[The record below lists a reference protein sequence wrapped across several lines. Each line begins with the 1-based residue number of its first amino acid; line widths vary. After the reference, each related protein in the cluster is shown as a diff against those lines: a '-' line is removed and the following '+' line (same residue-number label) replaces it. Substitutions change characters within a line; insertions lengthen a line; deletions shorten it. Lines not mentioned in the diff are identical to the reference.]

1 VRHRCANARCP
12 AQAFERLRHAVGRGA
27 LDLEGVGEKL
37 LAQLVE
43 GKRVARLADLFT
55 LTPQDLDGLDRM
67 GTIASNEKKGGAN
80 RIDNVLEEIR
90 RRREQHLW
98 RVIVALGIRHIGE
111 TTARDIA
118 GELERRVPPS
128 QSGDWGTQVEEAL
141 RGLSAADLTA
151 ISGVGAIVAESVVD
165 YFKQPATAGAL
176 RELLDV
182 GVRLT
187 PGDGAPAP
195 AVGGPLTGELVVV
208 TGVLVESGWSRRE
221 AQDRIRAAGGEI
233 ANAVSTKTTLLVA
246 GEKAGGKRAAAEKLG
261 IRVIDERALL
271 ALVKGMASGG

>member
-1 VRHRCANARCP
+1 MAGSARGHSIATIPTPALVLDAAKVRRNIARMATYTKSIGIANRPHTKTHKSIAI
-12 AQAFERLRHAVGRGA
+12 AGLQLAAGAVG
-27 LDLEGVGEKL
+27 LT
-37 LAQLVE
+37 
-43 GKRVARLADLFT
+43 VA
-55 LTPQDLDGLDRM
+55 
-67 GTIASNEKKGGAN
+67 K
-80 RIDNVLEEIR
+80 
-90 RRREQHLW
+90 
-98 RVIVALGIRHIGE
+98 
-111 TTARDIA
+111 
-118 GELERRVPPS
+118 
-128 QSGDWGTQVEEAL
+128 VEEAL
-141 RGLSAADLTA
+141 RGLSVADLTA

-195 AVGGPLTGELVVV
+195 AVGGPLAGELVVV

-221 AQDRIRAAGGEI
+221 AQDRIRAAGGQI
-233 ANAVSTKTTLLVA
+233 ADAVSTKTTLLVA